1 MKIYPASYCGTDLEN
16 TNYAVLSSSVLEE
29 HSDNFNKDQQ
39 AIFKIIHK
47 NKEIGIDIEI
57 FVGVKEFSAP
67 LDTIYVNTECFNKL
81 LCQIGDEVEIEY
93 YDPPPATLI
102 KLKPLSET
110 FYEVMDI
117 KSMLEKAIVT
127 NYPFIQVQQILKINS
142 EIEVLV
148 ESLEPFD
155 ICRTNNIDLNVEF
168 VEMDKEEEQEQEDP
182 VVDQEEEPEEEH
194 LTREQMRLERL
205 KYYSKKYR

>member
-1 MKIYPASYCGTDLEN
+1 MKIYPASYSGINLDN
-16 TNYAVLSSSVLEE
+16 TNFAILSSKVLEE
-29 HSDNFNKDQQ
+29 YSDNFNKDQQ
-39 AIFKIIHK
+39 AIFKIK
-47 NKEIGIDIEI
+47 YTNEEIGLNTEI
-57 FVGVKEFSAP
+57 YISVKEFSAP
-67 LDTIYVNTECFNKL
+67 LDTIYVNTKSFNKL
-81 LCQIGDEVEIEY
+81 LCEIGDEVEIEY
-93 YDPPPATLI
+93 YDPPPANLI
-102 KLKPLSET
+102 KLKPLCEK

-127 NYPFIQVQQILKINS
+127 NYPFIQVQQTLKINS

-168 VEMDKEEEQEQEDP
+168 VEMDKEEKEEEQEDP
-182 VVDQEEEPEEEH
+182 VEEEEEH

-205 KYYSKKYR
+205 KYYSKKI

>member
-1 MKIYPASYCGTDLEN
+1 MKIYPASYCDKDLEN
-16 TNYAVLSSSVLEE
+16 TNYAVLSSSLLEE
-29 HSDNFNKDQQ
+29 YSEHFNKDQQ
-39 AIFKIIHK
+39 AIFKIIHE
-47 NKEIGIDIEI
+47 NKELGVITEI

-67 LDTIYVNTECFNKL
+67 LNTIYVNTESFNKL
-81 LCQIGDEVEIEY
+81 LCKIGDEVKIEY
-93 YDPPPATLI
+93 YDPPSASLI
-102 KLKPLSET
+102 KLKPLSEK

-168 VEMDKEEEQEQEDP
+168 VEMDKDEPDDKSEEE
-182 VVDQEEEPEEEH
+182 EEEEEH
-194 LTREQMRLERL
+194 LSREQMRIERL
-205 KYYSKKYR
+205 KYYSKKI